1 MLYQNFDLEIISPK
15 GSDRLCARV
24 LDSPQGD
31 CPFIDVKW
39 PFDAEQENVLL
50 SEIYGGLRQRH
61 GRSSQANTIQDF
73 GSKLFEAVF
82 AGDIEHLFRSS
93 LDSSFRS
100 GKGLRVRLRLPE
112 DSELHVR
119 PWEFLFDT
127 ESREFLAVREHT
139 PLVRY
144 LPVAQP
150 IPPITVEGP
159 LRILVALSSPTDHPR
174 LDIAREWEILR
185 NALEPSISAGQ
196 LELRRVPGRCTFDN
210 LRDSL
215 RHFGAHIFHFVGHG
229 IPGALVLEQESGKG
243 LEMEATHLR
252 SAFPSGALPRL
263 IVLNACSGAITQDV
277 PFSGLAQGFLR
288 QGVPAVVAMQASI
301 TDDAALIFTRYFY
314 RDLVEIGAVDT
325 SLTEARL
332 RMQGNGHPI
341 EWGTPVLYMR
351 ALSGQLFQ
359 PAASPAELNKPADTR
374 WREEVP
380 PSIVEQHV
388 NRRRKTRETPDKP
401 PAPPAPPAT
410 SPLEKKKPKAARTRE
425 NGSRALPEPASPGA
439 EPDAQPM
446 ALPAGAH
453 ALAAPLPPQADVTE
467 PNIAPPVA
475 VELLVTPVP
484 EPKLSEQ
491 EIAPQP
497 AVREPLPARI
507 PEPAPAPAEQADALK
522 VQVWEFMAPPTA
534 EAQPAG
540 QADAP
545 PAGKDDLTVPYMPPS
560 EPAGKGRRRRQVRKL
575 NPALPVVEPAPA
587 GPAGAPPVQEP
598 LLDMQAIQTASPASE
613 SVPKFI
619 LEPEVDRPPGAGD
632 SGAPEDP
639 PAMPGATRS
648 PHARRLLLGGLA
660 AALLVAV
667 LAVTVGGGDKNR
679 PSPDKPVAPPGLSRV
694 TGPGAESASGAATGS
709 LPAPAPRT
717 TPSPPQD
724 PAQPLGDSQG
734 SQAAAGGTKVYGL
747 TTPPE
752 IEPKPPTS
760 RSGKPRPK
768 PKPDNNC
775 NNPDA
780 SKRDASC
787 VFK

>member
-1 MLYQNFDLEIISPK
+1 MMYQNFDLEIISPK

-24 LDSPQGD
+24 LESPQGD

-61 GRSSQANTIQDF
+61 GRSSKANTIQDF
-73 GSKLFEAVF
+73 GGKLFEAVF

-93 LDSSFRS
+93 LDSSFRC

-112 DSELHVR
+112 DSELHER

-159 LRILVALSSPTDHPR
+159 LRVLVALSSPTDHPR
-174 LDIAREWEILR
+174 LDIAREWDILR
-185 NALEPSISAGQ
+185 SALEPSISAGQ

-359 PAASPAELNKPADTR
+359 PAPNPAELKKPGDTP
-374 WREEVP
+374 WQAETP
-380 PSIVEQHV
+380 PSVVEQRV
-388 NRRRKTRETPDKP
+388 NRRRKTRETQETP
-401 PAPPAPPAT
+401 PAPAVPYGASPKKPRAPRPKEHGPQPPIHCAPLHPEADAPPMMT
-410 SPLEKKKPKAARTRE
+410 S
-425 NGSRALPEPASPGA
+425 
-439 EPDAQPM
+439 
-446 ALPAGAH
+446 AGAS
-453 ALAAPLPPQADVTE
+453 AAPLPPYADVTE
-467 PNIAPPVA
+467 PNSAPPIPEA
-475 VELLVTPVP
+475 LFTAPVP
-484 EPKLSEQ
+484 KPALPERET
-491 EIAPQP
+491 APQSTP
-497 AVREPLPARI
+497 
-507 PEPAPAPAEQADALK
+507 PEPAPERMPEADPAPAMPPAAPT
-522 VQVWEFMAPPTA
+522 VQVWEFK
-534 EAQPAG
+534 
-540 QADAP
+540 AP
-545 PAGKDDLTVPYMPPS
+545 PAVQDQAPPAETEDLTMPLAPAPP
-560 EPAGKGRRRRQVRKL
+560 EPAGKGRRK
-575 NPALPVVEPAPA
+575 PPIKKIKPVPVAEPKAAAP
-587 GPAGAPPVQEP
+587 APPVREP
-598 LLDMQAIQTASPASE
+598 VLDTQAIPAASPASAGG
-613 SVPKFI
+613 PRFI
-619 LEPEVDRPPGAGD
+619 LEPEPNLLPGTETG
-632 SGAPEDP
+632 
-639 PAMPGATRS
+639 AMPPDAPAPPSPARG
-648 PHARRLLLGGLA
+648 PHARRLLLGGVA
-660 AALLVAV
+660 AGLLVTV
-667 LAVTVGGGDKNR
+667 LAVTVGSGDKNR
-679 PSPDKPVAPPGLSRV
+679 TPAGTTAPAPASTGVTGPPSESVPAAGTDSFPASAPIITPSAPPQDVAPPAVDSRASQTTGL
-694 TGPGAESASGAATGS
+694 AATT
-709 LPAPAPRT
+709 PA
-717 TPSPPQD
+717 
-724 PAQPLGDSQG
+724 
-734 SQAAAGGTKVYGL
+734 
-747 TTPPE
+747 
-752 IEPKPPTS
+752 
-760 RSGKPRPK
+760 PK
-768 PKPDNNC
+768 PKARPSASRKPQAKTKSDNCKNV
-775 NNPDA
+775 DA
-780 SKRDASC
+780 NERDASC
-787 VFK
+787 VFR